1 MRVPVLSM
9 CLLMIGVMPAAVP
22 EAAAREVIAGPSA
35 SAAAEP
41 RLERGTMQRRAP
53 AGSLAETVR
62 ALARETRGPFWMAY
76 GAPLVE
82 GDRMM
87 CCVDAFSAKYKAGGC
102 GTCRLEEE
110 RGINIQ
116 SDDRLGNGRLEGDET
131 FFVLARVADGR
142 VGKVRGLS
150 PDCALDSGSLP
161 LYWLGE
167 VDAAVSLAWLKG
179 IALEDSGGHE
189 KPSENAVMT
198 IALHR
203 GQEADRLLASF
214 LEEGRSEELRE
225 QAAFWA
231 GTTRGAAGSAL
242 LRRVLDAHEWNAPRG
257 LRKKIVFALSQ
268 NDAPESLDALVRA
281 ARSDHDADVRAEAIF
296 WLAQKAGEKAA
307 ATLGEAIDEDPDLD
321 VKKKAVFALSQL
333 PDDEGV
339 PRLIDLV
346 RRHRHPDIRRDALF
360 WLGQS
365 GDPRALAF
373 IEEILDT
380 ESTSAPRS
388 SKKVRM

>member
-1 MRVPVLSM
+1 MQAPVLSV
-9 CLLMIGVMPAAVP
+9 CLLVISVMPAALP
-22 EAAAREVIAGPSA
+22 EAAAREMIAGPSA
-35 SAAAEP
+35 SESVEP

-76 GAPLVE
+76 AAPLVE
-82 GDRMM
+82 GERMM
-87 CCVDAFSAKYKAGGC
+87 CCVDSFSAKRKAGDC

-110 RGINIQ
+110 RGINIS
-116 SDDRLGNGRLEGDET
+116 SDDRHGNGHLEGDGT

-150 PDCALDSGSLP
+150 VDCALDAGSLP

-167 VDAAVSLAWLKG
+167 VDAAASLAWLKG
-179 IALEDSGGHE
+179 IALEDPDGDDQ
-189 KPSENAVMT
+189 PSENAVMV

-203 GQEADRLLASF
+203 GQEPDRLLASL
-214 LEEGRSEELRE
+214 LEEGRPRELRE

-242 LRRVLDAHEWNAPRG
+242 LRRVLDPHEGAPQE
-257 LRKKIVFALSQ
+257 LRRKIVFALSQ
-268 NDAPESLDALVRA
+268 SDAPESLDALLRA
-281 ARSDHDADVRAEAIF
+281 ARSDHDAGVRAEAIF

-307 ATLGEAIDEDPDLD
+307 ATLGEAIDDDPDLE

-333 PDDEGV
+333 PEDEGV

-346 RRHRHPDIRRDALF
+346 RRHRHPEIRRDALF

-373 IEEILDT
+373 IEEILNT
-380 ESTSAPRS
+380 ELTSAPRS
-388 SKKVRM
+388 STKVRM